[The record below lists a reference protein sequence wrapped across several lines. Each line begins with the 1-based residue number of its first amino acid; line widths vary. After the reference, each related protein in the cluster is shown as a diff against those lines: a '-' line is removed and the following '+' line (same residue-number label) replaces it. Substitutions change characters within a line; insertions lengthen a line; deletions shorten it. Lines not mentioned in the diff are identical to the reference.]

1 MQRHLPLIHRRPP
14 GAGPFFDYV
23 VSAIRHEALHAR
35 ALRAARALHERRIAE
50 STQRSAEQRWE
61 GEGGS
66 MSECA
71 PAGRFV

>member
-1 MQRHLPLIHRRPP
+1 MQRHFPRIHPRPP

-23 VSAIRHEALHAR
+23 LTAMHHEALRAR
-35 ALRAARALHERRIAE
+35 ALRAAQALHERRIAE
-50 STQRSAEQRWE
+50 NTQRSAEQRWE

-71 PAGRFV
+71 PGGRFV

>member
-1 MQRHLPLIHRRPP
+1 MQSRFPPTHVRPR

-23 VSAIRHEALHAR
+23 LSAIRREAPHSRAGAAR
-35 ALRAARALHERRIAE
+35 ALRERRIAE

-71 PAGRFV
+71 PGGRFV